1 MLKRTKENTRSP
13 HKVDDLAYGQVV
25 IVTARWILVLSG
37 LLFVLWDPDPIGTL
51 RFQILLILILAVANF
66 YLHAQALMRRPVLP
80 DVIRAASLCDLVVI
94 TLILI
99 GEGSFASNMYVFY
112 FPAIA
117 AFSVVFTTT
126 QTILFTGSTC
136 VLYTILCLFTGASRA
151 GLDNFQ
157 VLFTRLVI
165 LVAVAV
171 VGNVYARIERG
182 RRRAAEQAREDL
194 ILEIGKHAAGH
205 EHPADHTQPADKV
218 GLTNAGL
225 SPDEFR

>member
-1 MLKRTKENTRSP
+1 MMKRTKESARSP
-13 HKVDDLAYGQVV
+13 EKVDDLAYGQVV

-37 LLFVLWDPDPIGTL
+37 LLLVLWDPDPISTL
-51 RFQILLILILAVANF
+51 RFQILLILVLAVANF

-80 DVIRAASLCDLVVI
+80 EVIRAASVCDLLVI
-94 TLILI
+94 TLILVAKD
-99 GEGSFASNMYVFY
+99 SFQSNMYVFY

-136 VLYTILCLFTGASRA
+136 VLYTILCLFTGASGE
-151 GLDNFQ
+151 GLGNFQ

-171 VGNVYARIERG
+171 VGNAYARIERG
-182 RRRAAEQAREDL
+182 RRQAAEHAREDL
-194 ILEIGKHAAGH
+194 MLEIGKHAAANGH
-205 EHPADHTQPADKV
+205 SADHVQSAYQR
-218 GLTNAGL
+218 
-225 SPDEFR
+225 S